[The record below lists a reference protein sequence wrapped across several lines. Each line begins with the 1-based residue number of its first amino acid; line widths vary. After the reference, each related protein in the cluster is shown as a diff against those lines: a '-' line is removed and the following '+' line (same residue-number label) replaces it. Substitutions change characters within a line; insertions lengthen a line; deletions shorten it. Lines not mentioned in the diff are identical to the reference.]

1 MDEYKQTINLHQ
13 ERMQSKTDET
23 DFHDTELQYREDKLK
38 LDRELSHLAL
48 DKEHYE
54 QNHQI
59 LNDQMDKKTSKLNED
74 IQELV
79 EKQNT
84 VKVTREHSKI
94 KCNSDS
100 VMGSCQNVL

>member
-1 MDEYKQTINLHQ
+1 METRDELLGEYKQTINLHQ
-13 ERMQSKTDET
+13 ERMQNKTEET
-23 DFHDTELQYREDKLK
+23 DFHDTELQYKEDKLK

-74 IQELV
+74 RQELV
-79 EKQNT
+79 EKQNA
-84 VKVTREHSKI
+84 VKVMTLDIALSQG
-94 KCNSDS
+94 SDY
-100 VMGSCQNVL
+100 